1 MSDEWSAEEPE
12 SLLSQTDVVIQGI
25 KDMIIRG
32 DLGPGDRLP
41 IEKDLAAAFGV
52 SRGPLREGVRALVL
66 LGVLGTRRG
75 SGTYVTSLDAARLLS
90 PVGFLADLYRPSSSA
105 HLSAVRRVLEV
116 EAVGHAA
123 TAATSSDL
131 DTLTG
136 ILADIDRA
144 LADDPAG
151 PRLQAVIDADNQFHA
166 TIARAG
172 GNPVLAS
179 LVESLVSR
187 TFRSR
192 LWRAI
197 HERGA
202 NQQTQAEHRAIL
214 EALRRRDSDAARIQM
229 AAHLLGV
236 ERSVEHQEELP
247 PDHAEPAGKE

>member
-1 MSDEWSAEEPE
+1 VSDEPIADQLEGS
-12 SLLSQTDVVIQGI
+12 LSQTDVVIQGI

-32 DLGPGDRLP
+32 ELGPGDRLP
-41 IEKDLAAAFGV
+41 VEKDLAVTFGV

-75 SGTYVTSLDAARLLS
+75 SGTFVTSLDAARLLS
-90 PVGFLADLYRPSSSA
+90 PVSFLAELHQPASSA

-123 TAATSSDL
+123 TAVSEEDL
-131 DTLTG
+131 ETLTA
-136 ILADIDRA
+136 ILVEIDDE
-144 LADDPAG
+144 LDGTHGGD
-151 PRLQAVIDADNQFHA
+151 LEAVIDADNRFHA

-172 GNPVLAS
+172 GNPVLAA

-192 LWRAI
+192 LWRAL

-202 NQQTQAEHRAIL
+202 NQQTQSEHRAIL
-214 EALRRRDSDAARIQM
+214 DALRRRDSDAARIRM
-229 AAHLLGV
+229 AGHLLAV
-236 ERSVEHQEELP
+236 ELSVEDHDGESA
-247 PDHAEPAGKE
+247 DHAEPLG

>member
-1 MSDEWSAEEPE
+1 MSDEWNSEEPE
-12 SLLSQTDVVIQGI
+12 NLLSQTDVVIEGI
-25 KDMIIRG
+25 KDMIISG
-32 DLGPGDRLP
+32 ELGPGDRLP

-90 PVGFLADLYRPSSSA
+90 PVGFLVDLYQPSSSA

-123 TAATSSDL
+123 TAVDQAEL
-131 DTLTG
+131 DILTA
-136 ILADIDRA
+136 ILEDIDRD
-144 LADDPAG
+144 LAHDPDG
-151 PRLQAVIDADNQFHA
+151 PVLQAVIDADSRFHA

-172 GNPVLAS
+172 GNPVLAA
-179 LVESLVSR
+179 LVESLVGR

-202 NQQTQAEHRAIL
+202 NRQTQAEHRAIL
-214 EALRRRDSDAARIQM
+214 EALRRGDADAARIQM
-229 AAHLLGV
+229 AAHLLAV
-236 ERSVEHQEELP
+236 EQSVEHQENALP
-247 PDHAEPAGKE
+247 DQTEPEG

>member
-1 MSDEWSAEEPE
+1 MSDEPIADQLEGS
-12 SLLSQTDVVIQGI
+12 LSQTDVVIQGI

-32 DLGPGDRLP
+32 ELGPGDRLP
-41 IEKDLAAAFGV
+41 VEKDLAVTFGV

-75 SGTYVTSLDAARLLS
+75 SGTFVTSLDAARLLS
-90 PVGFLADLYRPSSSA
+90 PVSFLAELHQPASSA

-123 TAATSSDL
+123 AAVSEEDL
-131 DTLTG
+131 ETLTA
-136 ILADIDRA
+136 ILVEIDDE
-144 LADDPAG
+144 LDGTHGGD
-151 PRLQAVIDADNQFHA
+151 LEAVIDADNRFHA

-172 GNPVLAS
+172 GNPVLAA

-192 LWRAI
+192 LWRAL

-202 NQQTQAEHRAIL
+202 NQQTQSEHRAIL
-214 EALRRRDSDAARIQM
+214 DALRRRDSDAARIRM
-229 AAHLLGV
+229 AGHLLAV
-236 ERSVEHQEELP
+236 ELSVEDHDGESA
-247 PDHAEPAGKE
+247 DHAEPLG

>member
-1 MSDEWSAEEPE
+1 MSDEPIADQLEGS
-12 SLLSQTDVVIQGI
+12 LSQTDVVIQGI

-32 DLGPGDRLP
+32 ELGPGDRLP
-41 IEKDLAAAFGV
+41 VEKDLAVTFGV

-75 SGTYVTSLDAARLLS
+75 SGTFVTSLDAARLLS
-90 PVGFLADLYRPSSSA
+90 PVSFLAELHQPASSA

-123 TAATSSDL
+123 TAVSEEDL
-131 DTLTG
+131 ETLTA
-136 ILADIDRA
+136 ILVEIDDE
-144 LADDPAG
+144 LEGTHGGD
-151 PRLQAVIDADNQFHA
+151 LEAVIDADNRFHA

-172 GNPVLAS
+172 GNPVLAA

-192 LWRAI
+192 LWRAL

-202 NQQTQAEHRAIL
+202 NQQTQSEHRAIL
-214 EALRRRDSDAARIQM
+214 DALRRRDSDAARIRM
-229 AAHLLGV
+229 AGHLLAV
-236 ERSVEHQEELP
+236 ELSVEDHDGESA
-247 PDHAEPAGKE
+247 DHAEPLG

>member
-1 MSDEWSAEEPE
+1 MPGERTADGPDGS
-12 SLLSQTDVVIQGI
+12 LSQTDVVIQGI
-25 KDMIIRG
+25 RAMIVRG

-41 IEKDLAAAFGV
+41 VEKDLAEAFGV

-90 PVGFLADLYRPSSSA
+90 PVGFFADLHQPASSA
-105 HLSAVRRVLEV
+105 DLSAVRRVLEV

-123 TAATSSDL
+123 AVITDDQLAMLAGALDEIDHELASAGNGDL
-131 DTLTG
+131 E
-136 ILADIDRA
+136 
-144 LADDPAG
+144 
-151 PRLQAVIDADNQFHA
+151 AVIDADNRFHA

-172 GNPVLAS
+172 GNPVLAA

-197 HERGA
+197 YECGA
-202 NQQTQAEHRAIL
+202 NTRTQSEHRAIL
-214 EALRRRDSDAARIQM
+214 DALRRRDPDAARIRM
-229 AAHLLGV
+229 AGHLLAV
-236 ERSVEHQEELP
+236 EQSVEHQDEGSA
-247 PDHAEPAGKE
+247 DHIEPFG

>member
-1 MSDEWSAEEPE
+1 MLGERTADGPGGS
-12 SLLSQTDVVIQGI
+12 LSQTDVVIQGI
-25 KDMIIRG
+25 KAMIIRG

-41 IEKDLAAAFGV
+41 VEKELAEAFGV

-75 SGTYVTSLDAARLLS
+75 SGTYVTSLDPARLLS
-90 PVGFLADLYRPSSSA
+90 PVGFFAELHQPASSA

-123 TAATSSDL
+123 AVITDDQLAMLASTL
-131 DTLTG
+131 DE
-136 ILADIDRA
+136 IDRE
-144 LADDPAG
+144 LAAAENG
-151 PRLQAVIDADNQFHA
+151 NLEAVIDADNRFHA

-172 GNPVLAS
+172 GNPVLAA

-187 TFRSR
+187 TVRSR

-202 NQQTQAEHRAIL
+202 NERTQSEHRAIL
-214 EALRRRDSDAARIQM
+214 DALIRRDPDAARIRM
-229 AAHLLGV
+229 AGHLLAV
-236 ERSVEHQEELP
+236 ELSVEHQDEGSA
-247 PDHAEPAGKE
+247 DHTEPSG

>member
-1 MSDEWSAEEPE
+1 MSDEWNAGEPE
-12 SLLSQTDVVIQGI
+12 SLFSQTDVVIQGI
-25 KDMIIRG
+25 KDMIISG
-32 DLGPGDRLP
+32 ELGPGDRLP

-90 PVGFLADLYRPSSSA
+90 PVGFLVDLYQPSSSA

-123 TAATSSDL
+123 GTLGAAEL
-131 DTLTG
+131 DGLEA
-136 ILADIDRA
+136 ILDDFDRA
-144 LADDPAG
+144 LAHDTDGKVLEA
-151 PRLQAVIDADNQFHA
+151 AIEADSRFHA

-172 GNPVLAS
+172 GNPVLAA

-202 NQQTQAEHRAIL
+202 NQQTQDEHRGIL
-214 EALRRRDSDAARIQM
+214 EALRRGDADAARIRM
-229 AAHLLGV
+229 AGHLLTV
-236 ERSVEHQEELP
+236 EHSIEHQEASPLDQTEP
-247 PDHAEPAGKE
+247 PG